1 VQCNISFL
9 RAFVRF
15 HSHTHQTEIVLQY
28 LGLKPTL
35 VSRMKFEDR
44 AVIAWRRVEYF
55 FKCNI
60 LGFPRRTVKKS
71 IEQAEKARLQGKT
84 PEMPHGAFEL
94 LRIRNR
100 WAQARLF
107 RTLLRILTLGI
118 RFSEVNPEGG
128 YRDVNIKLKIGF
140 RLVSL
145 PDTLE
150 LHNSVTPTSGT
161 VSPPATQC
169 SCLSRIGSCPE

>member
-1 VQCNISFL
+1 MCRNLQKIVQNAWVEPCNPTLSYQLEVQCKFRFSEHSFV
-9 RAFVRF
+9 FT
-15 HSHTHQTEIVLQY
+15 HTRIQQRLS

-44 AVIAWRRVEYF
+44 AVIAWRRLEYF

-71 IEQAEKARLQGKT
+71 IEAAEKARLQGEI

-100 WAQARLF
+100 WAQANSYVRYF
-107 RTLLRILTLGI
+107 VLLRSGSD
-118 RFSEVNPEGG
+118 F
-128 YRDVNIKLKIGF
+128 LKTIQKE
-140 RLVSL
+140 
-145 PDTLE
+145 DIA
-150 LHNSVTPTSGT
+150 TST
-161 VSPPATQC
+161 S
-169 SCLSRIGSCPE
+169 S

>member
-1 VQCNISFL
+1 
-9 RAFVRF
+9 
-15 HSHTHQTEIVLQY
+15 
-28 LGLKPTL
+28 
-35 VSRMKFEDR
+35 MKFEDR
-44 AVIAWRRVEYF
+44 AVIAWRRLEYF

-71 IEQAEKARLQGKT
+71 IEEAEKGRLQGKI

-100 WAQARLF
+100 WVQAQLF
-107 RTLLRILTLGI
+107 GTLLRILTLRI
-118 RFSEVNPEGG
+118 RFSEDTPEGG

-145 PDTLE
+145 PVTLE
-150 LHNSVTPTSGT
+150 LHSGVTATSGT
-161 VSPPATQC
+161 ASPLATQC
-169 SCLSRIGSCPE
+169 SCL